1 MLSVAEAAA
10 RTRALVRRLPAEEV
24 ALDDAS
30 GRILAADIIAS
41 RSLPGVDN
49 SAMDGFAC
57 RAADL
62 PATLPVVAHVPAGQ
76 VPAPLPPASAARIMT
91 GAPLPEG
98 ADTVVMFEDAQD
110 RGETVE
116 LPESREGANVRRMG
130 EDIAA
135 GERALDAGTR
145 LGWGEIALAAALG
158 VTRVAVTR
166 RPVVAIVATGDELV
180 DIDTIPGP
188 GQVVDSTAHALAA
201 HIAEIGAVPRRLGVA
216 RDREE
221 DVRALVEQALTCDMV
236 LTTGGV
242 SAGDHDHVRGALAA
256 AGVTL
261 DFWKVAMKPGK
272 PLAAGRAG
280 NTPVFALPGNPV
292 SSLVAFELFVRPALL
307 TMLGKNG
314 VDRPRAPVILPDGY
328 KKPKGRTHYLRAWVM
343 RDGTRLIAALHPQQG
358 SHMLTSVV
366 GIDALVE
373 IDAGGGDIEP
383 GGTAPAILLRAV

>member
-24 ALDDAS
+24 ALDDAA
-30 GRILAADIIAS
+30 GRILAADVVAT

-49 SAMDGFAC
+49 SAMDGFAARC
-57 RAADL
+57 AEL
-62 PATLPVVAHVPAGQ
+62 PATLPVVAHVPAGL
-76 VPAPLPPASAARIMT
+76 VPDPLPPGSAARIMT

-98 ADTVVMFEDAQD
+98 ADTVVMFEDARD
-110 RGETVE
+110 AGETVE
-116 LPESREGANVRRMG
+116 LPPSREGANIRRMG

-158 VTRVAVTR
+158 CARVAVTR

-180 DIDTIPGP
+180 DIGTVPGP

-201 HIAEIGAVPRRLGVA
+201 HIAEVGGVARHLGIA

-221 DVRALVEQALTCDMV
+221 DVIALVEQALGCDLV

-242 SAGDHDHVRGALAA
+242 SAGDHDHVRSALAA
-256 AGVTL
+256 AGVQL

-280 NTPVFALPGNPV
+280 HVPVFALPGNPV

-307 TMLGKNG
+307 TMLGAAG

-328 KKPKGRTHYLRAWVM
+328 KKPPGRAHYLRAWVV
-343 RDGTRLIAALHPQQG
+343 RDGDRLVAALHPQQG

-373 IDAGGGDIEP
+373 IEAGGGDIEP
-383 GGTAPAILLRAV
+383 GGTATAILLRAV

>member
-24 ALDDAS
+24 ALDDAA
-30 GRILAADIIAS
+30 GRILAADVVAT

-49 SAMDGFAC
+49 SAMDGFAA
-57 RAADL
+57 RSAEL
-62 PATLPVVAHVPAGQ
+62 PAALPVVAHVPAGGI
-76 VPAPLPPASAARIMT
+76 PAPLAPGTAARIMT
-91 GAPLPEG
+91 GAPLPAG
-98 ADTVVMFEDAQD
+98 ADTVVMFEDARD
-110 RGETVE
+110 RGDTVE
-116 LPESREGANVRRMG
+116 LPASREGANIRRMG

-180 DIDTIPGP
+180 DVHTVPGP

-201 HIAEIGAVPRRLGVA
+201 HIAEIGGVAKHLGIA

-221 DVRALVEQALTCDMV
+221 DVIALVEQALACDV
-236 LTTGGV
+236 VITTGGV
-242 SAGDHDHVRGALAA
+242 SAGDHDYVRTALTA
-256 AGVTL
+256 AGVQL

-280 NTPVFALPGNPV
+280 HVPVFALPGNPV
-292 SSLVAFELFVRPALL
+292 SSLVGFELFVRPALL
-307 TMLGKNG
+307 TMLGAAG
-314 VDRPRAPVILPDGY
+314 VDRPRAPVVLPDGY
-328 KKPKGRTHYLRAWVM
+328 RKPPGRAHYLRAWVV
-343 RDGTRLIAALHPQQG
+343 RDGARLVAALHPQQG

-373 IDAGGGDIEP
+373 IEAGGGDIEP
-383 GGTAPAILLRAV
+383 GGTATAILLRAV

>member
-1 MLSVAEAAA
+1 MLSVVEAAA

-24 ALDDAS
+24 PLDDAA
-30 GRILAADIIAS
+30 GRILAADIVAS

-49 SAMDGFAC
+49 SAMDGFAA
-57 RAADL
+57 RSAEL
-62 PATLPVVAHVPAGQ
+62 PATLPVIAHVAAGQ
-76 VPAPLPPASAARIMT
+76 VPEPLPPGAAARIMT
-91 GAPLPEG
+91 GAPLPPG
-98 ADTVVMFEDAQD
+98 ADTVVMFEEARDGGA
-110 RGETVE
+110 TVE
-116 LPESREGANVRRMG
+116 LPASREGANVRRMG

-145 LGWGEIALAAALG
+145 MGWGEIGLAAALG

-188 GQVVDSTAHALAA
+188 GQVVDSSAHALAA
-201 HIAEIGAVPRRLGVA
+201 HIREIGAIARYLGIA
-216 RDREE
+216 RDRED

-242 SAGDHDHVRGALAA
+242 SAGDHDHVRAALGA
-256 AGVTL
+256 AGVSL

-307 TMLGKNG
+307 TMLGAAG
-314 VDRPRAPVILPDGY
+314 VDRPRAPVTLPDGY
-328 KKPKGRTHYLRAWVM
+328 KKPPGRAHYLRAWVV
-343 RDGTRLIAALHPQQG
+343 RDGARLVAALHPQQG

-373 IDAGGGDIEP
+373 IEAGGGDIEP
-383 GGTAPAILLRAV
+383 GGTATAILLRAV